1 MHFKTKFGPKFLIM
15 LAGAWTFILYSG
27 YGMCDGIVVKL
38 ELVGVDCISVSVI
51 LFYFKVSTNSTPIH
65 IYLYLI

>member
-1 MHFKTKFGPKFLIM
+1 
-15 LAGAWTFILYSG
+15 
-27 YGMCDGIVVKL
+27 MCDGIVVKL